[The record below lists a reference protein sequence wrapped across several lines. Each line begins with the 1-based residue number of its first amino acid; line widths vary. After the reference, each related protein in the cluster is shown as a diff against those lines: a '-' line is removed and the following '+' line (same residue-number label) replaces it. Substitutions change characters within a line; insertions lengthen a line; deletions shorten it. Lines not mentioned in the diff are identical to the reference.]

1 MTLAW
6 REDPQGTQSGS
17 ARRTSAPVVPM
28 ERRRLLQLWR
38 QISAAPTASAQSV
51 DVLEAEASY
60 ELLGVAPLINAQGHI
75 TTLGGSR
82 MPEAVVEA
90 MVRASQSFVQLNELH
105 QKAGAH
111 IARLVGAPAAFVCD
125 GAASGMFLAGCAVL
139 AGTDT
144 TKIRALPTVSSG
156 RTEFV
161 ISQVEGW
168 HVRVCRSCESLSRID
183 RNARCEFAKS
193 LVMSDQLCLY
203 LLSGNNRA
211 GLPSCWRSPGENRDH
226 RSQPNPS

>member
-1 MTLAW
+1 
-6 REDPQGTQSGS
+6 
-17 ARRTSAPVVPM
+17 M
-28 ERRRLLQLWR
+28 EAQRRLLQLCR
-38 QISAAPTASAQSV
+38 CVSAAPAASASSV

-90 MVRASQSFVQLNELH
+90 MVRASQSFVQVNELH

-139 AGTDT
+139 AGADS

-168 HVRVCRSCESLSRID
+168 HVRFRWKYNAMNYSIRSAPTLAASLR
-183 RNARCEFAKS
+183 
-193 LVMSDQLCLY
+193 L
-203 LLSGNNRA
+203 
-211 GLPSCWRSPGENRDH
+211 
-226 RSQPNPS
+226 

>member
-1 MTLAW
+1 
-6 REDPQGTQSGS
+6 
-17 ARRTSAPVVPM
+17 M
-28 ERRRLLQLWR
+28 ERRLLQLCR
-38 QISAAPTASAQSV
+38 HISAAPTAPAPSV
-51 DVLEAEASY
+51 AVLEAEASY

-90 MVRASQSFVQLNELH
+90 MVRASQSFVHLNELH

-139 AGTDT
+139 AGADT
-144 TKIRALPTVSSG
+144 TRIRALPTVSSG

-161 ISQVEGW
+161 ISQVDGW
-168 HVRVCRSCESLSRID
+168 HVRVCRSYESLNWISRD
-183 RNARCEFAKS
+183 ARCEFAEC
-193 LVMSDQLCLY
+193 LVMSDQLCVLY
-203 LLSGNNRA
+203 LPSGNNRA
-211 GLPSCWRSPGENRDH
+211 GLPSRWWSPGENRDR